1 MFLDRYRGEFM
12 SKPHFVRAALVIGLV
27 TLGTGVTCAQEYP
40 HRPIRIVCA
49 APGGG
54 ADFVA
59 RLIAQGITGSI
70 GQPIIVENRPSNL
83 TGEIVMKA
91 IPDGYTLLLAGGTFM
106 FAPLLSKMPYD
117 PIKDFSAISML
128 AKAPNVIVVHPSVA
142 AKSVKELIALAKAR
156 PAELNYASGG
166 NGSSLHLSGEL
177 FKAMAGVNIAR
188 INYKGTGPAINDLVG
203 GQVQVAFSSA
213 ATVAPHIK
221 SGRLR
226 ALAVTSLQPSP
237 LAPGLP
243 TATAS
248 GLPGYEVESIDYML
262 APARVPAL
270 PIKVLNQEIVR
281 ALNQSDLKEKFLNA
295 GIEATGSTPA
305 QLATILNSEIA
316 KWRKV
321 IKDAGIHAD

>member
-1 MFLDRYRGEFM
+1 M
-12 SKPHFVRAALVIGLV
+12 SKPHFLRAALVIGAV
-27 TLGTGVTCAQEYP
+27 TLSTGVICAQEYP
-40 HRPIRIVCA
+40 NRPVRIVCA

-59 RLIAQGITGSI
+59 RLIAQGISGSI

-83 TGEIVMKA
+83 TGEIVAKA

-106 FAPLLSKMPYD
+106 FAPLLSAMPYD
-117 PIKDFSAISML
+117 PIKDFSPITML
-128 AKAPNVIVVHPSVA
+128 AKAPNVIVVHPAVP
-142 AKSVKELIALAKAR
+142 AKSVKELIALAKAK
-156 PAELNYASGG
+156 PGELNYASGG
-166 NGSSLHLSGEL
+166 TGSSLHLSGEL

-203 GQVQVAFSSA
+203 GQVQMAFSSA
-213 ATVAPHIK
+213 ATVAPHVK

-262 APARVPAL
+262 APARVPSL
-270 PIKVLNQEIVR
+270 PIKVLNREIVR
-281 ALNQSDLKEKFLNA
+281 VLNLPDLKEKFLNA
-295 GIEATGSTPA
+295 GIEAAPSSPA
-305 QLATILNSEIA
+305 ELAATMKSEIV
-316 KWRKV
+316 KWGKL
-321 IKDAGIHAD
+321 IKDAGIRAD